1 MLIEVLGLLSL
12 GFLVGL
18 SGAIIPG
25 PLLAF
30 TVLDTSKKQKITAHI
45 IIFGHVVWELGIILL
60 ILVGFGYLLIN
71 NKWIVFLIGGVVL
84 AIMGTIMILGKG
96 GEIRMKSSRVD
107 SSFVGGIFYTAF
119 NPSQPAWWATAG
131 LALLITGLEVLG
143 IAGVILVT
151 FGHWLSDFAYYLLVS
166 FIIHRHE
173 EFINPRQRQL
183 TLILGA
189 FLLILGIYFLIV
201 SFDGLG

>member
-30 TVLDTSKKQKITAHI
+30 TVLDTSKKQKITAHR

-60 ILVGFGYLLIN
+60 IFVGFGNLLIN

-84 AIMGTIMILGKG
+84 IFMGAMMMLGKR
-96 GEIRMKSSRVD
+96 GEIRLKSSRVD
-107 SSFVGGIFYTAF
+107 SSFLGGIFYTAF
-119 NPSQPAWWATAG
+119 NPSQPVWWATAG
-131 LALLITGLEVLG
+131 LALLVTGLEVLG
-143 IAGVILVT
+143 IIGVILVT
-151 FGHWLSDFAYYLLVS
+151 LGHWLSDFAYYLIVS
-166 FIIHRHE
+166 FVIHRHE

-183 TLILGA
+183 TLILGT
-189 FLLILGIYFLIV
+189 FLLVLGIYFLIA
-201 SFDGLG
+201 SFGI

>member
-30 TVLDTSKKQKITAHI
+30 TVLDTSKKQKITAHR

-60 ILVGFGYLLIN
+60 IFVGFGNLLIN

-84 AIMGTIMILGKG
+84 IFMGAMMMLGKR
-96 GEIRMKSSRVD
+96 GEIRLKSSRFD
-107 SSFVGGIFYTAF
+107 SSFLGGIFYTAF
-119 NPSQPAWWATAG
+119 NPSQPVWWATAG
-131 LALLITGLEVLG
+131 LALLVTGLEVLG
-143 IAGVILVT
+143 IIGVILVT
-151 FGHWLSDFAYYLLVS
+151 LGHWLSDFAYYLIVS
-166 FIIHRHE
+166 FVIHRHE

-183 TLILGA
+183 TLILGT
-189 FLLILGIYFLIV
+189 FLLVLGIYFLIA
-201 SFDGLG
+201 SFGI